1 LNFNDFIQTIKNND
15 IHSVEN
21 FLINNDLNH
30 ADQQRAFI
38 FACNKGRTVIVKLFL
53 KNKRVN
59 PAYQNNKAF
68 INACYNGKLGIVKL
82 LLNDKR
88 VNPADQNNQAFIR
101 AILIGKIYIIKMFLK
116 HKIYSFDFDFENK
129 EEFYFLKKIYPT
141 LNKDVNK
148 YLTSSNNKHIIIE
161 LQKHLIS
168 DKISTF

>member
-1 LNFNDFIQTIKNND
+1 LNFNNLIQAIKNND

-30 ADQQRAFI
+30 AYQQRAFI
-38 FACNKGRTVIVKLFL
+38 FACDNGKICIVKLFL
-53 KNKRVN
+53 NNKIIN
-59 PAYQNNKAF
+59 PAYENNRSF
-68 INACYNGKLGIVKL
+68 IKACYSGKLGIVKL

-88 VNPADQNNQAFIR
+88 VNHADQNNKAFIEACYFR
-101 AILIGKIYIIKMFLK
+101 NIDIIKLFIE

-148 YLTSSNNKHIIIE
+148 YLTSNNNKHIIIE
-161 LQKHLIS
+161 LQKYLIS
-168 DKISTF
+168 DKISIF